1 MKKLIISL
9 IACTGFLFPLLAQVD
24 HDQSENEIVPVESL
38 TLKKEQIPAAVVK
51 AVNTDFTSEQAFRYG
66 KFPYV
71 LEKHG
76 WIVAKSQPN
85 VKPDFYEV
93 NIKAHDGSDIYAVYS
108 PDGTII
114 ESRTIRKNA
123 ALPPS
128 VLKAL
133 ENSRYKGWN
142 VASDKEIIKYF
153 NSRNNI
159 EEHFR
164 ITVEK
169 NNVKRTISFN
179 YNEPAKGQA

>member
-1 MKKLIISL
+1 MKKLIISI
-9 IACTGFLFPLLAQVD
+9 IASTGFFFPLLAQVD
-24 HDQSENEIVPVESL
+24 HDQAENEIVPVESL
-38 TLKKEQIPAAVVK
+38 TLKKEQIPPAIVK
-51 AVNTDFTSEQAFRYG
+51 AVNTDFANEEAFRWG

-76 WIVAKSQPN
+76 WIVAKTESN

-93 NIKAHDGSDIYAVYS
+93 NIKAHDGSDIFAVYS

-114 ESRTIRKNA
+114 QSRTIRKNA

-133 ENSRYKGWN
+133 ENSQYKGWD
-142 VASDKEIIKYF
+142 VVGDREIIKYY
-153 NSRNNI
+153 NSKNNV

-169 NNVKRTISFN
+169 NNVKKTISFN
-179 YNEPAKGQA
+179 YNEPAKS